1 LLELTTLKADLNS
14 DLIDKFNIAVSL
26 RGENQNSVL
35 SELISQYIEFA
46 FKTEALNAR
55 QTSVRSPR
63 KISSDKVIYKAK
75 KNNIG
80 QTDQIRSYIM
90 NILYSARQDGLEY
103 IEIRS
108 GNIHRDMGLINRI
121 PSVCAA
127 METLE
132 VFDKYEIVHDTH
144 SKRSSTRIFKYYLKI
159 E

>member
-1 LLELTTLKADLNS
+1 MRELTTLKADLNS

-26 RGENQNSVL
+26 RGENQNHVL
-35 SELISQYIEFA
+35 TELISQYIEFA
-46 FKTEALNAR
+46 FKIEAVNVR
-55 QTSVRSPR
+55 QTSIKSPR
-63 KISSDKVIYKAK
+63 RNVSEKFTYKAK

-90 NILYSARQDGLEY
+90 NILYTARQDGLES

-108 GNIHRDMGLINRI
+108 GNIHCDMGLINRM

-144 SKRSSTRIFKYYLKI
+144 SKRSSTRIFKYFLKT